1 MKKDEFKPLP
11 FWQEIFLKKEDLQ
24 EYYKKKREYQYNNNK
39 HLKGKFIR
47 DVLHPVL
54 LGLMS
59 FARKYINKQTLEI
72 INDRRE
78 KEEIEKNDKPVIYAI
93 THVGMYD
100 IQIVSEAIKD
110 HQYTFLG
117 DPETMY
123 RTGDGFI
130 MNLNGVVYCD
140 TDDKTDRNIAKRTS
154 IDALNKGINL
164 MIYPEGVWNLSPN
177 LLTLPLFPGIIDI
190 ALETECNII
199 PVAIE
204 QYDSEFIVNIGKSID
219 VNPLRK
225 KFNDNEERRQH
236 IEEQKEKLR
245 TEMATLKWEI
255 MEKKPVEERKKYGK
269 YEDEYRKFVEKR
281 YKEWVNPKTKTP
293 FYNDEIVERRTFK
306 PKNIC
311 IAKDAFEHLKH
322 LKINKNNAFLLRSY
336 SGTPS
341 EIETSISSKIKR

>member
-1 MKKDEFKPLP
+1 MNKDEFKPLP
-11 FWQEIFLKKEDLQ
+11 FWQEIFLKKEELQ
-24 EYYKKKREYQYNNNK
+24 EYYIKKREYQYNNNK
-39 HLKGKFIR
+39 HLKWNGIR
-47 DVLHPVL
+47 SALHPVL

-72 INDRRE
+72 INDKRDKNNE
-78 KEEIEKNDKPVIYAI
+78 KTNKPVIYAI

-123 RTGDGFI
+123 RTSDGFL
-130 MNLNGVVYCD
+130 MNLNGLVYCD
-140 TDDKTDRNIAKRTS
+140 TDNKNDRNIAKKTS
-154 IDALNKGINL
+154 IDVLNKGINL

-190 ALETECNII
+190 AMETGCDII

-204 QYDSEFIVNIGKSID
+204 QYDNDFVVNIGKNID
-219 VNPLRK
+219 VNPEK
-225 KFNDNEERRQH
+225 KEFIDINKKREH
-236 IEEQKEKLR
+236 IETQKEILR
-245 TEMATLKWEI
+245 DTLATLKWEI
-255 MEKKPVEERKKYGK
+255 METRPIEQRKKYGK
-269 YEDEYRKFVEKR
+269 YEEEYRNFVEKR
-281 YKEWVNPKTKTP
+281 YKEWVDPKTKVP
-293 FYNDEIVERRTFK
+293 FYNDEIVEKRTFK

-311 IAKDAFEHLKH
+311 VAKKAFEHLNH
-322 LKINKNNAFLLRSY
+322 LTINRNNAFLFRNY

-341 EIETSISSKIKR
+341 EIESSINERIKR